1 MSYYETWKYTKGELA
16 SVAPYVGVVAL
27 AFIRPDTAYV
37 SGSMSL
43 SDLQFSGVDGPTIKS
58 EIQKLQ
64 SQGQKVG
71 IQLCESSLELHKP
84 SHLAASICS

>member
-1 MSYYETWKYTKGELA
+1 MVAGQTLPSKLLLSYYETWKYTKGELG

-27 AFIRPDTAYV
+27 AFMKPDTAYV

-43 SDLQFSGVDGPTIKS
+43 SDLQFSGVDGATIKS

-64 SQGQKVG
+64 KQGQKV
-71 IQLCESSLELHKP
+71 Q
-84 SHLAASICS
+84 